1 MSIERSSRHI
11 FWEEL
16 LLKMKHF
23 IDKKPPFLL
32 TFHEVREN
40 EGRAL
45 QKRPVTPIDQTFS
58 QLHSYFQKNW
68 QAISI
73 VGASFLRQI
82 LDPPLEAFK
91 VLK

>member
-16 LLKMKHF
+16 WLKMK
-23 IDKKPPFLL
+23 LL
-32 TFHEVREN
+32 IEVREN

-45 QKRPVTPIDQTFS
+45 QKRAVTPIDQTFS
-58 QLHSYFQKNW
+58 QLHSYFLKIW
-68 QAISI
+68 QTISI
-73 VGASFLRQI
+73 VGSSFPRKI
-82 LDPPLEAFK
+82 LDPPLEAFN